1 MVDVNKDCVTL
12 AKIITNLIV
21 MTLNTIIFL
30 SIPNIIMQDNSEED
44 NFVVGKNIQKQ
55 ERFVLKL
62 KSTQLRLVIEL
73 RSFTMLN

>member
-1 MVDVNKDCVTL
+1 
-12 AKIITNLIV
+12 
-21 MTLNTIIFL
+21 MTLDSIIFL

-44 NFVVGKNIQKQ
+44 NCVVGKNIQKQ

-73 RSFTMLN
+73 RSFTMLD

>member
-1 MVDVNKDCVTL
+1 
-12 AKIITNLIV
+12 
-21 MTLNTIIFL
+21 MTLNAIIFL

-44 NFVVGKNIQKQ
+44 NFVVGKNIQMQ

-73 RSFTMLN
+73 RSFTMLD

>member
-1 MVDVNKDCVTL
+1 
-12 AKIITNLIV
+12 

-30 SIPNIIMQDNSEED
+30 SIPNIITQDNSEED
-44 NFVVGKNIQKQ
+44 NFVVGKNIQIQ

-73 RSFTMLN
+73 RSFTMLD

>member
-1 MVDVNKDCVTL
+1 
-12 AKIITNLIV
+12 
-21 MTLNTIIFL
+21 MTLNAIIFL

>member
-1 MVDVNKDCVTL
+1 
-12 AKIITNLIV
+12 
-21 MTLNTIIFL
+21 
-30 SIPNIIMQDNSEED
+30 MQDNSEED

>member
-1 MVDVNKDCVTL
+1 M
-12 AKIITNLIV
+12 TNLIV
-21 MTLNTIIFL
+21 MTLDSIIFL
-30 SIPNIIMQDNSEED
+30 SIPSIITQDNSEED

-73 RSFTMLN
+73 RSFTMLD

>member
-1 MVDVNKDCVTL
+1 
-12 AKIITNLIV
+12 

>member
-1 MVDVNKDCVTL
+1 
-12 AKIITNLIV
+12 
-21 MTLNTIIFL
+21 MTLNAIIFL
-30 SIPNIIMQDNSEED
+30 SIPSIIMQDNSEED

-73 RSFTMLN
+73 RSFTMLD

>member
-1 MVDVNKDCVTL
+1 
-12 AKIITNLIV
+12 
-21 MTLNTIIFL
+21 MTLNAIIFL

-73 RSFTMLN
+73 RSFTMLD

>member
-1 MVDVNKDCVTL
+1 
-12 AKIITNLIV
+12 
-21 MTLNTIIFL
+21 MTLNAIIFL

-44 NFVVGKNIQKQ
+44 NFVVGKNIQMQ

-73 RSFTMLN
+73 RRFTMLD

>member
-1 MVDVNKDCVTL
+1 
-12 AKIITNLIV
+12 

-30 SIPNIIMQDNSEED
+30 SIPSIIMQDNSEED

-73 RSFTMLN
+73 RSFTMLD

>member
-1 MVDVNKDCVTL
+1 
-12 AKIITNLIV
+12 
-21 MTLNTIIFL
+21 MTLNAIIFL
-30 SIPNIIMQDNSEED
+30 CIPNIIMQDNSEED

-73 RSFTMLN
+73 RSFTMLD